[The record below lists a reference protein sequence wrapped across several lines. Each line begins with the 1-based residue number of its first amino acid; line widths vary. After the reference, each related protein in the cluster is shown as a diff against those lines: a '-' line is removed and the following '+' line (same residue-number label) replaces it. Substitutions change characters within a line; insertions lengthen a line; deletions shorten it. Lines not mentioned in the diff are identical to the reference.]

1 MSPGKWCH
9 FKQRLQRPLSLKS
22 AKSHATL
29 DWEDEPFSFV
39 AFARKGAGQ
48 QEQGQ
53 GQGQGQELEQGQ
65 RRVPERPLLEGH
77 DVSEGEN
84 WGWGRVLWPTIH
96 VCCCC
101 CFLLPLT
108 ITSSTTATIFDLHF
122 CPAQRSRDHGR
133 VRKRRFS
140 SGAFAPALFLRIFE
154 HKFACFRHMKYSGAS
169 CLAATIHQA
178 RSLKVG

>member
-48 QEQGQ
+48 QEQ
-53 GQGQGQELEQGQ
+53 EQVQKQDQ
-65 RRVPERPLLEGH
+65 RRVPDRPLLEGQ
-77 DVSEGEN
+77 DVCEGEK

-96 VCCCC
+96 VCCCRC
-101 CFLLPLT
+101 CICRQRQLSPLLYLMCIPFQRKGHVIMDVCESDGSLQVPL
-108 ITSSTTATIFDLHF
+108 SQNF
-122 CPAQRSRDHGR
+122 
-133 VRKRRFS
+133 
-140 SGAFAPALFLRIFE
+140 FAYF
-154 HKFACFRHMKYSGAS
+154 
-169 CLAATIHQA
+169 
-178 RSLKVG
+178 